1 MGNEKNGSV
10 LLEGEERC
18 LISYFKDLEDVPLL
32 TPEEEITLARR
43 IRDGDE
49 QSIDELT
56 EANLRFVINVAKQFR
71 NHGLSLSDLI
81 NEGNIGLIIAANR
94 FDIDKGCRFITYA
107 IWWIRQSI
115 LQAIAEKSNLI
126 RQPISRSI
134 RLKRK
139 QKLEEL
145 YHQRMKQHHPIERFT
160 LDEEEF
166 QKLLESENISKKEF
180 EDISDIRETTYI
192 SLDAPFSDS
201 AETSTI
207 DMLEDTNILS
217 PEAAFIDEER
227 DKEVEKLID
236 ALNEK
241 EREIIILYFGLRGSK
256 PHTLEDIGQKLGLTR
271 ERIRQIKEQAL
282 EHLRLSEET
291 EKLRVFIEE

>member
-1 MGNEKNGSV
+1 M
-10 LLEGEERC
+10 
-18 LISYFKDLEDVPLL
+18 
-32 TPEEEITLARR
+32 
-43 IRDGDE
+43 
-49 QSIDELT
+49 
-56 EANLRFVINVAKQFR
+56 
-71 NHGLSLSDLI
+71 
-81 NEGNIGLIIAANR
+81 
-94 FDIDKGCRFITYA
+94 
-107 IWWIRQSI
+107 
-115 LQAIAEKSNLI
+115 QAIAEKSSLI

-134 RLKRK
+134 RLRRK

-145 YHQRMKQHHPIERFT
+145 YQQRIRQHHHIEKFT

-166 QKLLESENISKKEF
+166 RKLLESEKMSKKEF
-180 EDISDIRETTYI
+180 EDISDIKETTYI

-201 AETSTI
+201 NEASTL

-236 ALNEK
+236 ALSDKEK
-241 EREIIILYFGLRGSK
+241 EIIILYFGLHGSK

-291 EKLRVFIEE
+291 EKT